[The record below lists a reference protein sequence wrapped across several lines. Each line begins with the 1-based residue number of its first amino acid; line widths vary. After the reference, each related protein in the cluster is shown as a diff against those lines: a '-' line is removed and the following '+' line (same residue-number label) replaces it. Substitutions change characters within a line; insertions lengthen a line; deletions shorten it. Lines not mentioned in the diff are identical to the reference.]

1 MDRISDFKSRV
12 SAQSTDWR
20 KRLREK
26 LRAIKARKVTP
37 MEDQEQYAGTNAEPK
52 QDQEATEE
60 EAAEAKYLVFAGEVY
75 EVVSLG
81 WGIRHGGSII
91 VTGPKTEMTKQARA
105 NAREDGAELHIFN
118 TAGKVT
124 RKEYF

>member
-37 MEDQEQYAGTNAEPK
+37 MEDQELYEDDTLEQE
-52 QDQEATEE
+52 QEQEQEAEIDMPI
-60 EAAEAKYLVFAGEVY
+60 Y
-75 EVVSLG
+75 EVLSLG
-81 WGIRHGGSII
+81 WGIRHDGSII

>member
-1 MDRISDFKSRV
+1 MLV
-12 SAQSTDWR
+12 ANTEPEWP
-20 KRLREK
+20 E
-26 LRAIKARKVTP
+26 
-37 MEDQEQYAGTNAEPK
+37 QEQEAEIDMPI
-52 QDQEATEE
+52 
-60 EAAEAKYLVFAGEVY
+60 Y

-81 WGIRHGGSII
+81 WGIRHDGSII